1 MPNRPGAP
9 TPAPTTRDHVLDVA
23 ERLAQTRGFNGFSYA
38 DIAAELGITKASL
51 HYHYPTKADLGCALV
66 DRYGQRFRAALG
78 RISATGRAASQQLAA
93 YIELYADVLRDD
105 RLCLCGMLAAESST
119 LPEPMRRA
127 IRGFFESNEAWLAP
141 LLETGRRAGDLTFT
155 GAADEAA
162 NALTCTLEGAMLL
175 ARSYGDASRF
185 ATAAARLLRDLAPA
199 PADGRPAGRT
209 TGRPRGSGGR
219 PA

>member
-1 MPNRPGAP
+1 MADRVSAP
-9 TPAPTTRDHVLDVA
+9 KPVPTTRDQVLDVA

-51 HYHYPTKADLGCALV
+51 HYHYPTKADLGCAIV

-78 RISATGRAASQQLAA
+78 QISATGRAASQQLEA
-93 YIELYADVLRDD
+93 YIQLYADVLRND
-105 RLCLCGMLAAESST
+105 RLCLCGMLAAEYST

-127 IRGFFESNEAWLAP
+127 IRGFFENNEAWLAP
-141 LLETGRRAGDLTFT
+141 LLESGRRAGDLTFT

-185 ATAAARLLRDLAPA
+185 ATAAARLLRDFAPA
-199 PADGRPAGRT
+199 PAGGRAAGRT
-209 TGRPRGSGGR
+209 IGRPRSSGGR